1 MAPASGVT
9 QKSGTTTLSTIVLRS
24 KETQVVIAL
33 LRSGSEIDLKVLYII
48 YIGIFFKRVH
58 LYVSYIFFLTN
69 FYMAAVAEVPKHDFS
84 KQ

>member
-48 YIGIFFKRVH
+48 YIGIYHHHQRSAANKLEENNIYLAVH
-58 LYVSYIFFLTN
+58 NLYPVYCS
-69 FYMAAVAEVPKHDFS
+69 
-84 KQ
+84 